1 MECFKSKIILA
12 LSIIFFSNVYSE
24 APRVPIVKC
33 SKVPSHYEKVLMTK
47 LRDKTTSIKEFR
59 VTSAKIGALLVNKV
73 VECFQIDPITIETPL
88 TVFTG
93 SSLPKN
99 IELVS
104 ILRSG
109 DALLESFIY
118 HFPEANVS
126 KILVQRDEET
136 AQPKFIYMK
145 LSPSIAEGYPVVITE
160 PMLATGGSL
169 SMAIS
174 LLKEKGVREEN
185 IIIAC
190 ICAAP
195 EGLLFLNEKFPLISV
210 VATAI
215 DDRLNQKKY
224 IVPGI
229 GDFGDRFYGTMKE

>member
-1 MECFKSKIILA
+1 MTYLKISLLA
-12 LSIIFFSNVYSE
+12 LCIITSNVYAE
-24 APRVPIVKC
+24 CPPFPIVKN
-33 SKVPSHYEKVLMTK
+33 SAHSSRYENVLMTK
-47 LRDKTTSIKEFR
+47 LRDKTTSTKEFR
-59 VTSAKIGALLVNKV
+59 ETASLLGALLVDKV
-73 VECFQIDPITIETPL
+73 VECFNTSLVTIETPL
-88 TVFTG
+88 TEYTG
-93 SSLPKN
+93 YCLPKQ

-109 DALLESFIY
+109 DALLESFLN

-136 AQPKFIYMK
+136 ALPKFIYMK
-145 LSPSIAEGYPVVITE
+145 LTPSIALGHPVVITE

-174 LLKEKGVREEN
+174 LLKEKGVKEEN

-195 EGLLFLNEKFPLISV
+195 EGLQVLNEKFPLISIV
-210 VATAI
+210 TNAI
-215 DDRLNQKKY
+215 DEKLNPQKF
-224 IVPGI
+224 IVPGL
-229 GDFGDRFYGTMKE
+229 GDFGDRFYGTK